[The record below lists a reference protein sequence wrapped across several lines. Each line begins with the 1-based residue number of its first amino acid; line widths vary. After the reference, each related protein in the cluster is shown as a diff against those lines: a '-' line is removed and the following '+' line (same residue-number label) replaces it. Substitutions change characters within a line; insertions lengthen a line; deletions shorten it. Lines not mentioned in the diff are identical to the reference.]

1 MKLMEHPFL
10 PVESFLPQIVQAV
23 DSAGTLLLSAEPGAG
38 KSTIVPLA
46 FLEKDWKKIIMLEP
60 RRIAARASAARMAQL
75 LGEKV
80 GQTVGYR
87 TGTESCCSAST
98 RIEVVTEAI
107 LTRMLQHDPEL
118 PGVGLIIFDEFHERS
133 IHADLG
139 LALSLDV
146 RENLRSD
153 LNILIMS
160 ATLDLPSLKKL
171 LPDAAE
177 LHVPGRMFPVRTI
190 YSDVAP
196 DQPLEKR
203 MALTIRNAL
212 KSFEGDLLAFLP
224 GEGEILRTM
233 SELQKDTYF
242 SGNTA
247 IAVLPLYGNLP
258 ADRQDQV
265 FVRKDGIRRVILST
279 AIAETS
285 LTIDGVRIV
294 VDSGLMRVPRFSP
307 GTGMDHLETL
317 PLPLSGAEQ
326 RRGRAGRT
334 AEGVCIRLWSE
345 IAERSFEAHRPPE
358 ILVTDLCEL
367 TLELLNWGVAPAN
380 VSSLPFPD
388 LPPAAA
394 LQQAYTLLQ
403 DLGCDDSAYAKRL
416 LDLPVHPRLA
426 HMILKSA
433 EISAQAAETA
443 VKIAAILSEK
453 DFLRS
458 APSADLSLRLESF
471 HKNHGD
477 HAALFR
483 VRQTADRIRSV
494 MKLKKQDPANDD
506 FHTFLH
512 AGQLLAYACPDRIAR
527 RRPQFQNQYI
537 LANGVVAELNGND
550 PLTQSSFLVVGETST
565 LNGKTRIHLASPLT
579 EDVLRKEFAHRITE
593 RFETNWDAGSK
604 CVRAQSVHAI
614 GSLVLDRK
622 NVADPPEDVLLS
634 AFLEGIRKSGF
645 SALGLSKNEL
655 AFRQRVT
662 FLHRQGLEEYPD
674 FSEEGLMST
683 LEDWLAPYVTGMKK
697 LDDLRKL
704 DYRMILETFVPVP
717 ARLAMRDLAPEK
729 LTVPSGSQIRIDYSD
744 PLQPAVSVRLQ
755 ELFGMKKTPALA
767 GGRVQ
772 LLMDILSPAM
782 RTVQKTSDL
791 ESFWRE
797 SYFLVRK
804 DMRGRYPKHD
814 WPEDPT
820 VAVAHRGVRRALSHG
835 QS

>member
-1 MKLMEHPFL
+1 MNLVPHPVL
-10 PVESFLPQIVQAV
+10 PVESFLPQIVQAI

-38 KSTIVPLA
+38 KSTVVPLA
-46 FLEKDWKKIIMLEP
+46 FLHKDWKKIIMLEP
-60 RRIAARASAARMAQL
+60 RRIAARASAARMAYL

-107 LTRMLQHDPEL
+107 LTRMLQRDPEL
-118 PGVGLIIFDEFHERS
+118 PETGLIIFDEFHERS

-139 LALSLDV
+139 LALALDV
-146 RENLRSD
+146 RENLRPD

-190 YSDVAP
+190 YSDAHS
-196 DQPLEKR
+196 DQVLEKR

-233 SELQKDTYF
+233 SELQKDVFFADNASY
-242 SGNTA
+242 S
-247 IAVLPLYGNLP
+247 ILPLYGNLP
-258 ADRQDQV
+258 TERQDLV
-265 FVRKDGIRRVILST
+265 FERKEGVRRVILAT
-279 AIAETS
+279 AVAETS
-285 LTIDGVRIV
+285 LTVDGVRIV

-307 GTGMDHLETL
+307 GTGMDRLVTL
-317 PLPLSGAEQ
+317 PVPLSGAEQ

-334 AEGVCIRLWSE
+334 AEGVCIRLWNE
-345 IAERSFEAHRPPE
+345 VAERAFEAHRPPE

-367 TLELLNWGVAPAN
+367 TLELICWGVTPENAA
-380 VSSLPFPD
+380 SLPFSD
-388 LPPAAA
+388 PPPSAA
-394 LQQAYTLLQ
+394 LQQAYDVLKGLGASDPVYGRKLLN
-403 DLGCDDSAYAKRL
+403 
-416 LDLPVHPRLA
+416 LPVHPRFA
-426 HMILKSA
+426 HMILKSTA
-433 EISAQAAETA
+433 ENAETA

-458 APSADLSLRLESF
+458 AGSADIILRLESF
-471 HKNHGD
+471 GKNGYGVD
-477 HAALFR
+477 HPALNR
-483 VRQTADRIRSV
+483 VRQTADRIRNV
-494 MKLKKQDPANDD
+494 MKLKRYDTDEVSDPG
-506 FHTFLH
+506 L
-512 AGQLLAYACPDRIAR
+512 LLAYACPDRIAR
-527 RRPQFQNQYI
+527 RRPQFPGQYI
-537 LANGVVAELNGND
+537 LANGVVAELNEND
-550 PLTQSSFLVVGETST
+550 PLTQSEFLVAGETST
-565 LNGKTRIHLASPLT
+565 LNGKTRIHLAAALDET
-579 EDVLRKEFAHRITE
+579 VLRTAFADRITE
-593 RFETNWDAGSK
+593 RFEANWDADAK
-604 CVRAQSVHAI
+604 CVRSYAIRAI
-614 GSLVLDRK
+614 GSVVLDRK
-622 NVADPPEDVLLS
+622 NITDPPEDVLL
-634 AFLEGIRKSGF
+634 ATFLDGIRKTGF
-645 SALGLSKNEL
+645 AALGLSKNEL

-674 FSEEGLMST
+674 LSEDGLMAT

-704 DYRMILETFVPVP
+704 DYRMILESFVPVA

-820 VAVAHRGVRRALSHG
+820 VAVAHRGVRRAWR
-835 QS
+835 QA